1 MVLKTNRAARAVVSL
16 VTMALLLLTAVAACA
31 QDIKI
36 AYEKF
41 ALPNGLT
48 VIVHEDHKAPIVA
61 LNIWYHVGS
70 KNEKPGK
77 TWFAHLFEH
86 LMFGGSENAKG
97 RYIDAMERV
106 GATDLNGTTNSDRT
120 NYFEDVPASA
130 LDYALF
136 LESDRMGHF
145 YNTINKETLDL
156 QRGVVQNEKRQGDN
170 QPYSTSRYLITENTY
185 PVAHGYSWTTIGSM
199 EDLNAAS
206 LADVQEWFKTYYG
219 PSNATLVIAGD
230 IDLKTARE
238 KVQNYFGDIPSGP
251 PVSHQNSWVAKMTG
265 VHRQRAQ
272 DGVPAARVFNV
283 WNDPEYGQT
292 DADYLDLAGDV
303 LSEGKDSRL
312 YRRLV
317 YDEQIA
323 TSVNCGVN
331 PSEIGSQFL
340 VIVSAKPGGG
350 LAPINKDVQEEL
362 DRFLKDGPTAQ
373 ELERVKT
380 AYEANLVRGLDRI
393 GGFGGKSDILARG
406 QVFTGNPEQYM
417 ISLNRVRKATAED
430 LRDAAR
436 RWLSDGL
443 YQLEVTPFPEYKAA
457 SAGADRSKLPEVG
470 ATPNVKLP
478 AFERMTLSNGLKVV
492 LAERHELPL
501 VDFTMLVDAGTSA
514 DTSASM
520 GTAAM
525 TSSLLTSGTDKY
537 NALQISDE
545 IQRLGA
551 ELEAAS
557 GLDSSTVYLSSL
569 KSKLEPSLALFS
581 DVLEPSLAL
590 FSDVLLHPSFP
601 QEDFARQQK
610 LQIAAI
616 QRAKTS
622 PGAMAGRVLT
632 PALYGKEHPY
642 GLQLTEAG
650 VGKLTRDAIG
660 KFHDTWYRPN
670 NSTLVIVGDTTL
682 AEIKPQLEK
691 VLASWKQGSTP
702 RKSIPNVA
710 APKQAELYLI
720 DKPGAAQSFILAGTI
735 APPRNSPQ
743 EIALGIWNDI
753 LGGTFGGRVNM
764 NLREDKH
771 WSYGARTAFQ
781 FARGDSAWV
790 TQAPVQTDKTKESL
804 VEISKELRDMFG
816 TRPISEDELNKDK
829 DNRTLRL
836 AGSRE
841 TINEVGDAIE
851 NIVQY
856 RLPDDYFS
864 TYASKVRALT
874 TNDLT
879 TAGKSFLSPD
889 RLVWVVVGDL
899 AKVEAGIR
907 ELNLG
912 AVHIVDADGNS
923 IR

>member
-1 MVLKTNRAARAVVSL
+1 
-16 VTMALLLLTAVAACA
+16 
-31 QDIKI
+31 
-36 AYEKF
+36 
-41 ALPNGLT
+41 
-48 VIVHEDHKAPIVA
+48 
-61 LNIWYHVGS
+61 
-70 KNEKPGK
+70 
-77 TWFAHLFEH
+77 
-86 LMFGGSENAKG
+86 
-97 RYIDAMERV
+97 
-106 GATDLNGTTNSDRT
+106 
-120 NYFEDVPASA
+120 
-130 LDYALF
+130 
-136 LESDRMGHF
+136 
-145 YNTINKETLDL
+145 
-156 QRGVVQNEKRQGDN
+156 
-170 QPYSTSRYLITENTY
+170 
-185 PVAHGYSWTTIGSM
+185 
-199 EDLNAAS
+199 
-206 LADVQEWFKTYYG
+206 
-219 PSNATLVIAGD
+219 
-230 IDLKTARE
+230 
-238 KVQNYFGDIPSGP
+238 
-251 PVSHQNSWVAKMTG
+251 
-265 VHRQRAQ
+265 
-272 DGVPAARVFNV
+272 
-283 WNDPEYGQT
+283 
-292 DADYLDLAGDV
+292 
-303 LSEGKDSRL
+303 
-312 YRRLV
+312 
-317 YDEQIA
+317 
-323 TSVNCGVN
+323 
-331 PSEIGSQFL
+331 
-340 VIVSAKPGGG
+340 
-350 LAPINKDVQEEL
+350 
-362 DRFLKDGPTAQ
+362 
-373 ELERVKT
+373 
-380 AYEANLVRGLDRI
+380 
-393 GGFGGKSDILARG
+393 
-406 QVFTGNPEQYM
+406 
-417 ISLNRVRKATAED
+417 
-430 LRDAAR
+430 
-436 RWLSDGL
+436 
-443 YQLEVTPFPEYKAA
+443 
-457 SAGADRSKLPEVG
+457 
-470 ATPNVKLP
+470 
-478 AFERMTLSNGLKVV
+478 MTLSNGLKVV

-557 GLDSSTVYLSSL
+557 GLDSSTVHLSAL
-569 KSKLEPSLALFS
+569 KSK
-581 DVLEPSLAL
+581 LEPSLAL

-622 PGAMAGRVLT
+622 PGAMAGRVMT
-632 PALYGKEHPY
+632 PTLYGKDHPY

-804 VEISKELRDMFG
+804 VEINKELHDVFG
-816 TRPISEDELNKDK
+816 ARPISQDELNKDK

-856 RLPDDYFS
+856 RLPEDYFS

-879 TAGKSFLSPD
+879 TAGKSFLNAD

-912 AVHIVDADGNS
+912 TVHVLDADGNS

>member
-1 MVLKTNRAARAVVSL
+1 MSLKIDRAARVCALIAALAL
-16 VTMALLLLTAVAACA
+16 VTIAAA
-31 QDIKI
+31 GASGQDIKI

-41 ALPNGLT
+41 VLSNGLT

-77 TWFAHLFEH
+77 TGFAHLFEH
-86 LMFGGSENAKG
+86 LMFGGSENVKG
-97 RYIDAMERV
+97 RYIDAMEHV

-120 NYFEDVPASA
+120 NYFEDVPTSA

-145 YNTINKETLDL
+145 YNTINKDTLDL

-170 QPYSTSRYLITENTY
+170 QPYSISRYLITENTY
-185 PVAHGYSWTTIGSM
+185 PAGHGYSWTTIGSM

-230 IDLKTARE
+230 VDAKTARE
-238 KVQNYFGDIPSGP
+238 KVQKYFADIPAGP
-251 PVSHQNSWVAKMTG
+251 PVAHQNSWVAKMTG
-265 VHRQRAQ
+265 GHREQAQ
-272 DGVPAARVFNV
+272 DRVPAARVYNV
-283 WNDPEYGQT
+283 WNVPEYGQADT
-292 DADYLDLAGDV
+292 DYLDIASDV
-303 LSEGKDSRL
+303 LATGKDSRL
-312 YRRLV
+312 YKRLV

-323 TSVNCGVN
+323 TSVNASIN
-331 PSEIGSQFL
+331 PNEIGGQFY
-340 VIVSAKPGGG
+340 VIASAKPGGS
-350 LAPINKDVQEEL
+350 LAPINKGVQEEL
-362 DRFLKDGPTAQ
+362 DKFLKDGPTAE
-373 ELERVKT
+373 ELERVKA

-406 QVFTGNPEQYM
+406 QVFTGNPDQYQ
-417 ISLNRVRKATAED
+417 ISLERVRKATAED

-443 YQLEVTPFPEYKAA
+443 YQLEVLPFPEYQPAN
-457 SAGADRSKLPEVG
+457 AGADRSKLPEVG

-501 VDFTMLVDAGTSA
+501 VNFTMLVDAGTSA
-514 DTSASM
+514 DSAAA
-520 GTAAM
+520 GTASM

-537 NALQISDE
+537 NALEISDE

-551 ELEAAS
+551 ELEAGA
-557 GLDSSTVYLSSL
+557 GLDSSTVYLSAL
-569 KSKLEPSLALFS
+569 KSKLEPSLALY
-581 DVLEPSLAL
+581 
-590 FSDVLLHPSFP
+590 SDVLLHPSFP

-622 PGAMAGRVLT
+622 PGAMASRVLT
-632 PALYGKEHPY
+632 PTLYGREHPY
-642 GLQLTEAG
+642 GLELTEAG
-650 VGKLTRDAIG
+650 VAKLTRDSIA
-660 KFHDTWYRPN
+660 KFHDTWYKPN
-670 NSTLVIVGDTTL
+670 NTTLVIVGDTTL

-691 VLASWKQGSTP
+691 AFASWKQGNAP
-702 RKSIPNVA
+702 KKSIAKVA
-710 APKQAELYLI
+710 PPKQAEVYLI

-771 WSYGARTAFQ
+771 WSYGARTGFQ
-781 FARGDSAWV
+781 FARGDSIWL

-804 VEISKELRDMFG
+804 VEINKELRDIFG
-816 TRPISEDELNKDK
+816 ARPISQDELNKDK

-841 TINEVGDAIE
+841 TMNEVADAIE
-851 NIVQY
+851 NIVEY
-856 RLPDDYFS
+856 GLPEDYYS
-864 TYASKVRALT
+864 TYASKVQALT
-874 TNDLT
+874 PNALT
-879 TAGKSFLSPD
+879 TAGKSFLNAD

-912 AVHIVDADGNS
+912 TVHVVDADGNPV
-923 IR
+923 R

>member
-1 MVLKTNRAARAVVSL
+1 V
-16 VTMALLLLTAVAACA
+16 
-31 QDIKI
+31 
-36 AYEKF
+36 
-41 ALPNGLT
+41 
-48 VIVHEDHKAPIVA
+48 
-61 LNIWYHVGS
+61 
-70 KNEKPGK
+70 
-77 TWFAHLFEH
+77 
-86 LMFGGSENAKG
+86 
-97 RYIDAMERV
+97 
-106 GATDLNGTTNSDRT
+106 
-120 NYFEDVPASA
+120 
-130 LDYALF
+130 
-136 LESDRMGHF
+136 
-145 YNTINKETLDL
+145 
-156 QRGVVQNEKRQGDN
+156 
-170 QPYSTSRYLITENTY
+170 
-185 PVAHGYSWTTIGSM
+185 
-199 EDLNAAS
+199 
-206 LADVQEWFKTYYG
+206 
-219 PSNATLVIAGD
+219 
-230 IDLKTARE
+230 
-238 KVQNYFGDIPSGP
+238 
-251 PVSHQNSWVAKMTG
+251 
-265 VHRQRAQ
+265 
-272 DGVPAARVFNV
+272 ARVFDV
-283 WNDPEYGQT
+283 WNVPEYGQADT
-292 DADYLDLAGDV
+292 DYLDLVSDV
-303 LSEGKDSRL
+303 LAAGKDSRL
-312 YRRLV
+312 YKRLV

-323 TSVNCGVN
+323 TSVNSGIN
-331 PSEIGSQFL
+331 PNEIGGQFL
-340 VIVSAKPGGG
+340 VITSAKPGGS

-362 DRFLKDGPTAQ
+362 DKFLKDGPTAE

-406 QVFTGNPEQYM
+406 QVFTGNPEQYL
-417 ISLNRVRKATAED
+417 ISLDRVRKATTQD

-443 YQLEVTPFPEYKAA
+443 YQLEVLPYPEYKAA

-478 AFERMTLSNGLKVV
+478 AFERMTLSNGLKVI

-514 DTSASM
+514 DSPSAP

-581 DVLEPSLAL
+581 DVL
-590 FSDVLLHPSFP
+590 LHPSFP

-610 LQIAAI
+610 LQIASI

-622 PGAMAGRVLT
+622 PGAMAGRVIT
-632 PALYGKEHPY
+632 PALYGKDHPY
-642 GLQLTEAG
+642 GLELTEAG
-650 VGKLTRDAIG
+650 VAKLTRDAIA

-670 NSTLVIVGDTTL
+670 NTTLVIVGDTTL

-691 VLASWKQGSTP
+691 AFVSWKQGNTP
-702 RKSIPNVA
+702 KKSISNVA
-710 APKQAELYLI
+710 APKQAEVYLI

-743 EIALGIWNDI
+743 EIALEIWNDI

-764 NLREDKH
+764 NLRENKH

-804 VEISKELRDMFG
+804 VELNKELRDVFG
-816 TRPISEDELNKDK
+816 ARPISQDELNKDK

-841 TINEVGDAIE
+841 TMAEVGDAIE

-856 RLPDDYFS
+856 RLSDDYYS
-864 TYASKVRALT
+864 AYASKVRALT

-879 TAGKSFLSPD
+879 TAGKSFLNPD

-912 AVHIVDADGNS
+912 TVHVVDADGNS